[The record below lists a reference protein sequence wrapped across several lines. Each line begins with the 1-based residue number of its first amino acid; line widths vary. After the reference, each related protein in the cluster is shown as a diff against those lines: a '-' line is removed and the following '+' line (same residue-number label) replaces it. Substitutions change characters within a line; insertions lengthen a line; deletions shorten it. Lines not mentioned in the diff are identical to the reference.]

1 MTILANW
8 INDFAFQV
16 KEHNTEIISIERQ
29 TAEIREQ
36 ITRAKSELEELDQEL
51 EDHQGERI
59 SKYRELKKR
68 EETMDTFLSTFDENQ
83 TAGFDKKT
91 QLETTIVSLLEKFSR
106 NLGHFQHIPTPQ
118 ELALL
123 KDDLQ

>member
-1 MTILANW
+1 M
-8 INDFAFQV
+8 
-16 KEHNTEIISIERQ
+16 
-29 TAEIREQ
+29 EQ
-36 ITRAKSELEELDQEL
+36 IDQEL

-59 SKYRELKKR
+59 SKYKELKKR

-83 TAGFDKKT
+83 SAGLEKKT
-91 QLETTIVSLLEKFSR
+91 QLENTIVSLLEKFSR
-106 NLGHFQHIPTPQ
+106 NLGYFSHIPTPQ

>member
-1 MTILANW
+1 MIRNSLLNAYHVQ
-8 INDFAFQV
+8 A

-29 TAEIREQ
+29 TSEMREQ
-36 ITRAKSELEELDQEL
+36 IARAKSELEQIDQEL

-59 SKYRELKKR
+59 SKYKELKKR

-83 TAGFDKKT
+83 STGFEKKS
-91 QLETTIVSLLEKFSR
+91 QLENTIVSLLEKFSR
-106 NLGHFQHIPTPQ
+106 NLGYFSHIPTPQ